1 MGKKREVSAGTVL
14 KSGIWYTV
22 SSICIRAIGIISS
35 PIYTRMLTTAD
46 YGMANTYNSWVSLMN
61 IFTCLCLVSCV
72 GRAKLDFSN
81 EYDAFLSSAQALSS
95 GAALVILGIVYVFL
109 DPVSSLMGYSK
120 GLILLLFVY
129 LIFSPS
135 VDYMQN
141 KYRFQYKYYDFLFI
155 LCRNCFLVHCFY
167 ACICRGEI
175 CGKNIGNPPSYFS
188 HGPLFLLE
196 NMEGGKGAF

>member
-95 GAALVILGIVYVFL
+95 GAALVILGLNLF
-109 DPVSSLMGYSK
+109 SK
-120 GLILLLFVY
+120 CGLHA
-129 LIFSPS
+129 
-135 VDYMQN
+135 
-141 KYRFQYKYYDFLFI
+141 K
-155 LCRNCFLVHCFY
+155 
-167 ACICRGEI
+167 
-175 CGKNIGNPPSYFS
+175 
-188 HGPLFLLE
+188 
-196 NMEGGKGAF
+196 